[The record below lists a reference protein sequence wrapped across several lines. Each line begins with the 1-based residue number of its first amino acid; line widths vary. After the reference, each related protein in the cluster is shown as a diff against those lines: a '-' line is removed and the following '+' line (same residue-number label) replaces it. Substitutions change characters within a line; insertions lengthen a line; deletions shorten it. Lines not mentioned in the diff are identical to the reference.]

1 MKPTRTRT
9 ETENPNRL
17 PAGLTAEDF
26 IYVDGFATPPSPR
39 FRPFHAFMSSLK
51 LILNKDDTRQVFE
64 IISALSRN
72 SGRRLFTEFVQTP
85 YGRRVVTEPVRLEDI
100 LGDFERLRALPAGSF
115 GKAYVD
121 FMDEAG
127 FTPQGLIDAADEADF
142 GLEDYPELAAFQRV
156 FTHLEVSH
164 DLWHVITGYGRD
176 PVGELCNLV
185 FTRRQ
190 TYNPGLRL
198 IVFMGLAA
206 IKLERWSMP
215 ALKAAREAA
224 QMGERV
230 KFLLQHDVEALLVR
244 PLDEVRAELG
254 FIRPVIYDAIP
265 YAEKHSVL
273 RPKVKET
280 QSERENGRDQDKGLA
295 QPA

>member
-1 MKPTRTRT
+1 
-9 ETENPNRL
+9 
-17 PAGLTAEDF
+17 
-26 IYVDGFATPPSPR
+26 VFATPPSPK
-39 FRPFHAFMSSLK
+39 FRPFHALLSAVK

-64 IISALSRN
+64 VVTALSRD
-72 SGRRLFTEFVQTP
+72 SGRRLFTRFISTP
-85 YGRRVVTEPVRLEDI
+85 YGKRVVTEPVRLEAI
-100 LGDFERLRALPAGSF
+100 LGDFQSLRALPEGSL

-127 FTPQGLIDAADEADF
+127 FTPQGLIDAAEEAGV
-142 GLEDYPELAAFQRV
+142 GLKEYPELAEFRRA

-176 PVGELCNLV
+176 PLGEICNLV

-190 TYNPGLRL
+190 TRNPGLRL

-224 QMGERV
+224 RMGDKV
-230 KFLLQHDVEALLVR
+230 DFLLQRDVEALLAR

-254 FIRPVIYDAIP
+254 FFKPSVYDAIP
-265 YAEKHSVL
+265 YDVKHSVL
-273 RPKVKET
+273 RPKVTAT
-280 QSERENGRDQDKGLA
+280 QTEREQAKGLA
-295 QPA
+295 QAA

>member
-1 MKPTRTRT
+1 MKPADAAAPIALRS
-9 ETENPNRL
+9 
-17 PAGLTAEDF
+17 EDLV
-26 IYVDGFATPPSPR
+26 YVQGFATPPSPK
-39 FRPFHAFMSSLK
+39 FRPVHALVSAVR

-64 IISALSRN
+64 VVTALSRG
-72 SGRRLFTEFVQTP
+72 SSRRLFERFVGTP
-85 YGRRVVTEPVRLEDI
+85 YGRRVVAERVRLEDV
-100 LGDFERLRALPAGSF
+100 LGDFAALRALPAGSF
-115 GKAYVD
+115 GKVYVD

-127 FTPQGLIDAADEADF
+127 FTPQGLLAAAEEAGV
-142 GLEDYPELAAFQRV
+142 GLKEYKELAQFRRA

-176 PVGELCNLV
+176 PLGEICNLV

-190 TYNPGLRL
+190 TRNPGLRL

-224 QMGERV
+224 RMGDNV
-230 KFLLQHDVEALLVR
+230 DFLLQHDVEELLKR

-254 FIRPVIYDAIP
+254 IFKPAVYDAIP

-273 RPKVKET
+273 RPKVTAT
-280 QSERENGRDQDKGLA
+280 QTEREQAKGFA
-295 QPA
+295 QAA

>member
-1 MKPTRTRT
+1 MQTAAPIELKP
-9 ETENPNRL
+9 
-17 PAGLTAEDF
+17 EDLV
-26 IYVDGFATPPSPR
+26 YVQGFATPPSPK
-39 FRPFHAFMSSLK
+39 FRPLHALVSVVK

-64 IISALSRN
+64 VVTALSRD
-72 SGRRLFTEFVQTP
+72 SGRRLFEGFVSTP
-85 YGRRVVTEPVRLEDI
+85 YGRRVVSEPVKLEEI
-100 LGDFERLRALPAGSF
+100 LSDFPRLRQYPEGSF

-127 FTPQGLIDAADEADF
+127 FTPQGLIDAADEA
-142 GLEDYPELAAFQRV
+142 GVSLKEYPELAEFKRA

-176 PVGELCNLV
+176 PLGEICNLV

-190 TYNPGLRL
+190 TRNPGLRL
-198 IVFMGLAA
+198 IIFMGLAA

-224 QMGERV
+224 LMGDKV
-230 KFLLQHDVEALLVR
+230 DFLLQHDVDELLKR
-244 PLDEVRAELG
+244 PLADVRAELG
-254 FIRPVIYDAIP
+254 FIEPAIYNAIP
-265 YAEKHSVL
+265 YAEKHAVL

-280 QSERENGRDQDKGLA
+280 QSEREQAKGLA
-295 QPA
+295 QAA

>member
-1 MKPTRTRT
+1 MK
-9 ETENPNRL
+9 
-17 PAGLTAEDF
+17 TAEPIELKPEDLV
-26 IYVDGFATPPSPR
+26 YVQGFSTPPSPQ
-39 FRPFHAFMSSLK
+39 FRPVHALLSAFR
-51 LILNKDDTRQVFE
+51 LIANKDDTRQVFE
-64 IISALSRN
+64 VVTALSRG
-72 SGRRLFTEFVQTP
+72 SARRLFERFVKTP
-85 YGRRVVTEPVRLEDI
+85 YGRRVVTEPVKLEEI
-100 LGDFERLRALPAGSF
+100 LGDFAALRALPAGTF

-127 FTPQGLIDAADEADF
+127 FTPQGLIDAAEEA
-142 GLEDYPELAAFQRV
+142 GVGMKDYPELAEFQRA

-176 PVGELCNLV
+176 PLGEICNLV

-190 TYNPGLRL
+190 TKNPGLRL
-198 IVFMGLAA
+198 IIFMGLSA

-224 QMGERV
+224 RLGDNV
-230 KFLLQHDVEALLVR
+230 DFLLQHDVEALLQR

-254 FIRPVIYDAIP
+254 FFKPSVYDAIP
-265 YAEKHSVL
+265 DDAKHSVL

-280 QSERENGRDQDKGLA
+280 QSEREQGKGLA
-295 QPA
+295 QAA

>member
-1 MKPTRTRT
+1 MQTAAPIELKT
-9 ETENPNRL
+9 EDL
-17 PAGLTAEDF
+17 V
-26 IYVDGFATPPSPR
+26 YVQGFATPPSPK
-39 FRPFHAFMSSLK
+39 FRPLHALVSVVK

-64 IISALSRN
+64 VVTALSRD
-72 SGRRLFTEFVQTP
+72 SGRRLFKRFVSTP
-85 YGRRVVTEPVRLEDI
+85 YGRRVVSEPVKLEEI
-100 LGDFERLRALPAGSF
+100 LSDFPRLRQYPEGSF

-127 FTPQGLIDAADEADF
+127 FTPQGLIDAADEA
-142 GLEDYPELAAFQRV
+142 GVSLKEYPELAEFKRA

-176 PVGELCNLV
+176 PLGEICNLV

-190 TYNPGLRL
+190 TRNPGLRL
-198 IVFMGLAA
+198 IIFMGLAA

-224 QMGERV
+224 RMGDKV
-230 KFLLQHDVEALLVR
+230 DFLLQHDVNELLKR
-244 PLDEVRAELG
+244 PLADVRAELG
-254 FIRPVIYDAIP
+254 FIEPAIYNAIP
-265 YAEKHSVL
+265 YAEKHAVL

-280 QSERENGRDQDKGLA
+280 QSEREQAKGLA
-295 QPA
+295 QAA